1 MKKNNLTVFF
11 ALILLIFLNN
21 HRLFSF
27 SITEDSLSV
36 IYEGIPDNGIFD
48 RWLLLGPISV
58 LKDSQYHDDQILQQK
73 EFETGPILLRASGGI
88 RSTSEVVG
96 DSSYTWRFVR
106 ADNGIIENG
115 IIDLSKTLGNSDFA
129 SAYAYATLKMP
140 EEIDCIFGVGS
151 DDAVKIWIN
160 GELVHNNW
168 TARGLNLDND
178 LVPVK
183 LKKGNND
190 ILLKIQNRGSSW
202 AFVCRAIMPHQYS
215 QQLNFNAQV
224 GNIENVNKLLECG
237 VNINSHSNLGLSPLQ
252 TARFYGQDV
261 MAKFLLEQGA
271 DSTIPMPPKEGMVDT
286 YLKFITKETYPGA
299 AVLISKDGH
308 ILYKKAYGY
317 ANLENEV
324 PLDTDMKFRIGST
337 TKQFTAAAIL
347 KLQEQGL
354 LNVNDKVSKYIP
366 ELPRGN
372 EVTIHQLITH
382 TSGLQH
388 GWNDDLYTS
397 VPAVFETDRIV
408 EEIKD
413 SKYDFNPGESW
424 SYSNFGYVVLTL
436 IVERASGLAYID
448 FLSKNFFEPLGMMST
463 GINKWNEL
471 IGCEII
477 KKEVSGYYYKAG
489 KIYRA
494 LTLGR
499 SMGAGALY
507 STLEDLF
514 AWNESLFN
522 NKILSQA
529 SLGAAISP
537 VRTKDGSPDKYGL
550 QYGYGLFIH
559 KVNGMQCIEHG
570 GAIDGYECSLNRYT
584 DANMNIIVLFNRFPF
599 PPGINANIVAQ
610 EIGKIYLWQES
621 ETVN

>member
-1 MKKNNLTVFF
+1 VYSLPV
-11 ALILLIFLNN
+11 
-21 HRLFSF
+21 
-27 SITEDSLSV
+27 EPDSLSAQ
-36 IYEGIPDNGIFD
+36 YEGIPENRIFN
-48 RWLLLGPISV
+48 RWLLIGPISA
-58 LKDSQYHDDQILQQK
+58 KEDDQKLQEN
-73 EFETGPILLRASGGI
+73 EFNSDPILDQDYSDVRNRLVIA
-88 RSTSEVVG
+88 
-96 DSSYTWRFVR
+96 DSSYTWHYVQ
-106 ADNGIIENG
+106 AENAIIEDGIIN
-115 IIDLSKTLGNSDFA
+115 LSKSLGNCDFA
-129 SAYAYATLKMP
+129 SAYAYATIKMP
-140 EEIDCIFGVGS
+140 EELACILGVGS

-160 GELVHNNW
+160 GELVHSYW
-168 TARGLNLDND
+168 TARGLNLNND
-178 LVPVK
+178 LVPIK

-190 ILLKIQNRGSSW
+190 ILVKTQNRGGSW
-202 AFVCRAIMPHQYS
+202 GFVCHVIMPHQYS
-215 QQLNFNAQV
+215 QQLNFNAQI
-224 GNIENVNKLLECG
+224 GNTENVKRLLEFG
-237 VNINSHSNLGLSPLQ
+237 VNINSYSNLGLSPLQ
-252 TARFYGQDV
+252 TARFYGQDA

-271 DSTIPMPPKEGMVDT
+271 DSIIPMPTKEEMVDA
-286 YLKFITKETYPGA
+286 YLNFITKEAYPGA
-299 AVLISKDGH
+299 AVLISKNGH

-354 LNVNDKVSKYIP
+354 LNINDKVSQYIP

-382 TSGLQH
+382 TSGIQRD
-388 GWNDDLYTS
+388 WNDDLYTS
-397 VPAVFETDRIV
+397 VPAVFESDKII
-408 EEIKD
+408 EEIKN
-413 SKYDFNPGESW
+413 SKYNFNPGESW
-424 SYSNFGYVVLTL
+424 SYSNFGYVVLSL
-436 IVERASGLAYID
+436 IVERASGLAFID
-448 FLSKNFFEPLGMMST
+448 FLSKNFFQPLGMMNT

-471 IGCEII
+471 SGCEII
-477 KKEVSGYYYKAG
+477 KKEASGYYYKDG

-499 SMGAGALY
+499 GMGAGALY

-514 AWNESLFN
+514 AWNEALFN

-529 SLGAAISP
+529 SLGAALSP
-537 VRTKDGSPDKYGL
+537 VQAKDGSPDKYGL

-559 KVNGMQCIEHG
+559 KINGIQLIEHG

-584 DANMNIIVLFNRFPF
+584 DSNMNIIVLFNRFPF

-610 EIGKIYLWQES
+610 EIARIYLWQES